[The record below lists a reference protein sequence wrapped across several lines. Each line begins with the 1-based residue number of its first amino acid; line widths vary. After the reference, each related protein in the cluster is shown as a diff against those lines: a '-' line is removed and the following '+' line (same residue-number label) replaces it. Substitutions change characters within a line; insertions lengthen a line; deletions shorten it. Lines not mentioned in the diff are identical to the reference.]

1 VSGEAT
7 RIRGLDGG
15 RFVSRRL
22 VSSHRG
28 EQGYILLTL
37 LLLVALMV
45 IAAGVA
51 SADLA
56 FEIKRDREEEL
67 IHRGVQYSR
76 AIKRFTKKNGR
87 FPLTLEQLKG
97 DSDIRYIRKLYKDP
111 VTGKDFRLLH
121 MGDIPSASGAPNLNS
136 GAPNANAAAAD
147 NSGDP
152 NAAASS
158 DSNTAAGN
166 GSLPGAQTP
175 GSQVSGS
182 QASGLQTI
190 GSQLSPQTP
199 SQGRGL
205 SQGSNGDNSTFG
217 GQVIFGVA
225 SSSKKPTIREF
236 YHKNHYNDWLFF
248 YDPNYDRGT
257 EIKGPTS
264 LIPVANQLGNNPNQ
278 PQPQN
283 SQLPQN
289 SQPQQNPPQGS
300 QPQ

>member
-1 VSGEAT
+1 MSGEAT

-15 RFVSRRL
+15 RFVSRCL
-22 VSSHRG
+22 VSSRRG

-87 FPLTLEQLKG
+87 FPLTLEQLQG
-97 DSDIRYIRKLYKDP
+97 NGDIRYIRKLYKDP

-136 GAPNANAAAAD
+136 GAPNVNATAAD
-147 NSGDP
+147 DNGDP
-152 NAAASS
+152 SVAAST
-158 DSNTAAGN
+158 DSNTAAASAGN
-166 GSLPGAQTP
+166 DALPGAQTP

-182 QASGLQTI
+182 QASGLQAI
-190 GSQLSPQTP
+190 GSQLSPQTS

-205 SQGSNGDNSTFG
+205 AQGSNSDNSTF

-248 YDPNYDRGT
+248 YDPNYDRGA

-264 LIPVANQLGNNPNQ
+264 LMPVANQLGANPNQ
-278 PQPQN
+278 PQR
-283 SQLPQN
+283 QN
-289 SQPQQNPPQGS
+289 SQPQQNPQQGS